1 MNVNTFIPPGATS
14 QMVKPDVDARTS
26 LGERFKNP
34 ETIKARIN
42 KNRMLDD
49 QRKNLT
55 DEFAQIDTNKDG
67 CLERSELHEFFKSKV
82 SNENDLVYIVGN

>member
-1 MNVNTFIPPGATS
+1 
-14 QMVKPDVDARTS
+14 MVKPDVDARTS

-34 ETIKARIN
+34 ETIKARIS

-55 DEFAQIDTNKDG
+55 DEFAKIDTNKDG

-82 SNENDLVYIVGN
+82 SDASHLVFNIGN

>member
-14 QMVKPDVDARTS
+14 QMHKPDVDARTS

-42 KNRMLDD
+42 KNRMMDD
-49 QRKNLT
+49 
-55 DEFAQIDTNKDG
+55 
-67 CLERSELHEFFKSKV
+67 
-82 SNENDLVYIVGN
+82 

>member
-34 ETIKARIN
+34 ETIKARIQ

-49 QRKNLT
+49 YRKALT
-55 DEFAQIDTNKDG
+55 DEFAQMDTNRDG
-67 CLERSELHEFFKSKV
+67 CLERAELHEFFKSKV
-82 SNENDLVYIVGN
+82 GDGNHLVYIIGY

>member
-14 QMVKPDVDARTS
+14 QMHKPDVDARTS

-42 KNRMLDD
+42 KNRMMDD
-49 QRKNLT
+49 QRKSLT
-55 DEFAQIDTNKDG
+55 DEFAQIDANRDG
-67 CLERSELHEFFKSKV
+67 CLDRTELHEFFRQKV
-82 SNENDLVYIVGN
+82 TT